1 MKTLAYWFLNLS
13 RYTKAGIL
21 ISIDFVFAIFALWLA
36 FSLRLGELYIPTGNI
51 WILFAVSPVLA
62 VPIFLRMGLYRA
74 IIRYI
79 GGRALWTVFQAV
91 TLYSL
96 VFTVIVFLFGIELGV
111 IPRTVPPLN
120 WLVLLMLIAG
130 SRFVARCWLSTTY
143 SRRGGHASKDRCAR
157 TVIIYGA
164 GSAGAQLASALECGY
179 EFNPVAFIDD

>member
-79 GGRALWTVFQAV
+79 GGRALWTIFQAV

-111 IPRTVPPLN
+111 IPRTVPLLN
-120 WLVLLMLIAG
+120 WLVLLMLI
-130 SRFVARCWLSTTY
+130 
-143 SRRGGHASKDRCAR
+143 
-157 TVIIYGA
+157 
-164 GSAGAQLASALECGY
+164 
-179 EFNPVAFIDD
+179 